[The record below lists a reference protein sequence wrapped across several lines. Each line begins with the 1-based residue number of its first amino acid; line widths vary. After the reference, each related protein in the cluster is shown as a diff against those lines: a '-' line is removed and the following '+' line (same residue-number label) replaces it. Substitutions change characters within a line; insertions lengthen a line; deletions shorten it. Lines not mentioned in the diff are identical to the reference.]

1 MKHVARLNDRTQ
13 SARSAQSRQNRGL
26 FLAGSAGFALI
37 VVVVG
42 YASDIPGLE
51 ALLRKWAGCFLP
63 GLELALG

>member
-1 MKHVARLNDRTQ
+1 
-13 SARSAQSRQNRGL
+13 
-26 FLAGSAGFALI
+26 LI

-42 YASDIPGLE
+42 YASDIAGLE